1 MKEKKP
7 VIIAV
12 ANEKG
17 GVAKTTT
24 AVNVSAGLSK
34 QGKKVLLIDIDSQYH
49 LSDWL
54 DYSPDG
60 KPAIAE
66 LIYQTVASFEVDV
79 KDFIRHNFSMN
90 VDYIPANAMLAGII
104 SIIETA
110 TDRALVFKKMFSDEF
125 FENYDYII
133 IDCPAS
139 LNLLVTNAINCSDKL
154 LIPVQTDALAYK
166 GTNKMLTTYL
176 RIKPSADIEKD
187 VMILPTMYH
196 KNTTVSREVY
206 QALID
211 SYKDMVIKQPI
222 PYRASAVSSSVDK
235 TAVVGKKTDIG
246 QAYEM
251 VVKSIL
257 GGVDNE

>member
-1 MKEKKP
+1 MKDKKP
-7 VIIAV
+7 TIIAV

-24 AVNVSAGLSK
+24 AINISAGLAR
-34 QGKKVLLIDIDSQYH
+34 KKKTVLLVDIDSQYH
-49 LSDWL
+49 LTDWL
-54 DYSPDG
+54 NFSSDG

-66 LIYQTVASFEVDV
+66 LIYQTVAAFKVDV
-79 KDFIRHNFSMN
+79 KDFIRHNINMN

-110 TDRALVFKKMFSDEF
+110 QDRAAVFTKMFSDEH

-133 IDCPAS
+133 IDCPPS
-139 LNLLVTNAINCSDKL
+139 LNLLVTNAINCCDKL

-176 RIKPSADIEKD
+176 RIKPSANIKED
-187 VMILPTMYH
+187 VMILPTMFH
-196 KNTTVSREVY
+196 KNTTVSKEVY

-211 SYKDMVIKQPI
+211 SYENIVIKHPI
-222 PYRASAVSSSVDK
+222 PYRASAVNSSVDK
-235 TAVVGKKTDIG
+235 TTLVGKSSDIG
-246 QAYEM
+246 QAYEA
-251 VVKSIL
+251 VVKNLL
-257 GGVDNE
+257 GGDYSE